1 MPEFDGPLASGGLL
15 TERGE
20 QNVDY
25 RIEVYWQADV
35 PDGRVADLLAQIAQL
50 GFGNIRSLQVS
61 DLYFLRGELTQ
72 TNLER
77 LAQEL
82 LADPVVEGYRA
93 QALTSPPPPRAGGRG
108 EGAHAVEVGFHPG
121 VTDPV
126 AENLLQRAHLLGI
139 GTVEAAST
147 GKRYVFEGDPTAD
160 DLRQIAEQALCN
172 EVIQTYAL
180 GTLPPSFVPR
190 AEPSDLVEI
199 IPIRQADDETLAK
212 MSVERVLFLS
222 LDEMK
227 TVQDYFNRLGRDPTD
242 LELETLAQT
251 WSEHCQHK
259 AFKSKVYYTCKGGIP
274 RVLPGGKTVVPPYE
288 EVINGGM
295 FHTYLRA
302 ATERLEPEWVLSVFV
317 DNAGV
322 IEFDDEYEVSFKVET
337 HNHPSALEPFGGANT
352 GIGGVIRDVIGVSAR
367 PIANTDVLCF
377 GPLDMAREDM
387 PGGILHPHRIARGV
401 VDGIEDY
408 GNKMGIPTIS
418 GAIFY
423 DPGYAANPLVYCG
436 CVGLA
441 KKGLRKHDPQP
452 GDLCVTLGG
461 RTGRDGIH
469 GATFSSAELT
479 HETGQTVGSVVQIG
493 DPITEKA
500 MLEAVMIARDE
511 GLYSAINDCGAGGF
525 SSAAGEIGEEIGVE
539 IELRDVRLKYPGLR
553 PWEIWLS
560 EAQERMVLAVP
571 PDNLPRLREICA
583 GLDVEL
589 TVIGHYT
596 GYGRLRVKYGG
607 KTCADMEMDFV
618 HNGWPQ
624 PNHKAVWEDPDLPDP
639 EITPQDDLTP
649 VLLRMLANPD
659 VASKE
664 PVIRRYDHEI
674 QAATVVKPLVGI
686 KNDGPSDAAVLRP
699 LATAAAT
706 GGTKGLALGCGINP
720 YYGQI
725 DPYAMAWAVVDEAAR
740 NVVAVGADP
749 DRVAVLDNF
758 CWGSPSIPDRMG
770 GLVRA
775 AQGCHDAAL
784 AYGMPFVSGKD
795 SLNNEYVDPHGVK
808 RPIPPTLLISS
819 MSIVPNVRQAV
830 TMDLKSAG
838 DLIYIVGETRAELGG
853 SLYYRLHGGMGMS
866 VPGPVPDAIET
877 MRALH
882 GAMRAGLVRACHDL
896 SEGGLAVAAAEM
908 AFAGRLGLEIDLSD
922 LPRTASVASD
932 DVALFSESCAR
943 FLVEVTPKNA
953 VAFEAALAG
962 RPVAQIGQVAPPSP
976 CEGEGRGGGLLR
988 VRGLEGDVVIE
999 SSIQDLLQVWQ
1010 GTEVV

>member
-1 MPEFDGPLASGGLL
+1 VE
-15 TERGE
+15 
-20 QNVDY
+20 Y
-25 RIEVYWQADV
+25 RIEVNWQADV
-35 PDGRVADLLAQIAQL
+35 PDGRVTDLLAQIAQMGL
-50 GFGNIRSLQVS
+50 GQVRSVQVS
-61 DLYFLRGELTQ
+61 DLYFVRGELTHAD
-72 TNLER
+72 LER
-77 LAQEL
+77 LAQEI
-82 LADPVVEGYRA
+82 LADPVVEDYRLRPA
-93 QALTSPPPPRAGGRG
+93 DAPSG
-108 EGAHAVEVGFHPG
+108 EAKSGQVVEVGFHPG

-147 GKRYVFEGDPTAD
+147 GTRYVFEGDLTKD
-160 DLRQIAEQALCN
+160 DLKQIAEQVLCN

-180 GTLPPSFVPR
+180 GTLPPSFVPH
-190 AEPSDLVEI
+190 AEPSDLVEV
-199 IPIRQADDETLAK
+199 IPIRQAEDETLTK

-259 AFKSKVYYTCKGGIP
+259 AFKSKVHYTCKGGIP
-274 RVLPGGKTVVPPYE
+274 RVLPGGKTVAPPYE
-288 EVINGGM
+288 EVIDGGM
-295 FHTYLRA
+295 FRTYLRA

-322 IEFDDEYEVSFKVET
+322 IDFDDEYEISFKVET

-352 GIGGVIRDVIGVSAR
+352 GVGGVIRDVIGVSAR

-408 GNKMGIPTIS
+408 GNKMGIPTVS

-441 KKGLRKHDPQP
+441 KKGLRKRDPQP

-511 GLYSAINDCGAGGF
+511 ELYTAINDCGAGGF

-539 IELRDVRLKYPGLR
+539 IELGDVRLKYPGLR

-560 EAQERMVLAVP
+560 EAQERMVMAVP
-571 PDNLPRLREICA
+571 PANLPRLREICA

-596 GYGRLRVKYGG
+596 GDGRLRVKYGG
-607 KTCADMEMDFV
+607 RMCADMEMDFV

-624 PNHKAVWEDPDLPDP
+624 PNHKAVWEDPDFPEP
-639 EITPQDDLTP
+639 EITHQDDLTP
-649 VLLRMLANPD
+649 MLLRMLTNPD

-664 PVIRRYDHEI
+664 PVIRRYDHEV
-674 QAATVVKPLVGI
+674 QAATVVKPLVGVEA
-686 KNDGPSDAAVLRP
+686 DGPSDAAVLCP
-699 LATAAAT
+699 LAT
-706 GGTKGLALGCGINP
+706 GGTKGLALGCGISP

-725 DPYAMAWAVVDEAAR
+725 DPYAMAWAVVDEAVR

-749 DRVAVLDNF
+749 DSIAVLDNF

-784 AYGMPFVSGKD
+784 AYSTPFVSGKD
-795 SLNNEYVDPHGVK
+795 SLNNEYVDPQGVK

-819 MSIVPNVRQAV
+819 MGIVPDVRQTV
-830 TMDLKSAG
+830 TMDLKAAG
-838 DLIYIVGETRAELGG
+838 NLVYIVGETRAELGA
-853 SLYYRLHGGMGMS
+853 SLYYRLHGDMGMS
-866 VPGPVPDAIET
+866 VPKPVPDAIET

-882 GAMRAGLVRACHDL
+882 SAMRQGLVRACHDL

-908 AFAGRLGLEIDLSD
+908 AFAGRLGLEMDLAN
-922 LPRTASVASD
+922 LPRTADVNTD
-932 DVALFSESCAR
+932 DVALFSESSTR
-943 FLVEVTPKNA
+943 FLVEVAPENA
-953 VAFEAALAG
+953 VAFEKALAG
-962 RPVAQIGQVAPPSP
+962 RPVAQIGQVTNDGA
-976 CEGEGRGGGLLR
+976 LR
-988 VRGLEGDVVIE
+988 VHGLAGNIVIE
-999 SSIQDLLQVWQ
+999 RSIQDLLQAWQ

>member
-1 MPEFDGPLASGGLL
+1 VE
-15 TERGE
+15 
-20 QNVDY
+20 Y
-25 RIEVYWQADV
+25 RIEVNWQADV
-35 PDGRVADLLAQIAQL
+35 PDGRVVDLLAQIAQL
-50 GFGNIRSLQVS
+50 GLGQVRSVQVS
-61 DLYFLRGELTQ
+61 DLYFVRGELTHPG
-72 TNLER
+72 LER

-82 LADPVVEGYRA
+82 LADPIVEDYYLRPVDA
-93 QALTSPPPPRAGGRG
+93 PPEEAEIG
-108 EGAHAVEVGFHPG
+108 HVVEVGFHPG

-139 GTVEAAST
+139 GTIEATST
-147 GKRYVFEGDPTAD
+147 GKRYVFEGTLTEN
-160 DLRQIAEQALCN
+160 DLRQIAEQVLCN
-172 EVIQTYAL
+172 DVIQTYAL

-199 IPIRQADDETLAK
+199 IPIRQTSDGALAK

-227 TVQDYFNRLGRDPTD
+227 TIQDYFDQLGRDPTD
-242 LELETLAQT
+242 VELETLAQT

-259 AFKSKVYYTCKGGIP
+259 AFKSKVDYVCKSGLP
-274 RVLPGGKTVVPPYE
+274 RALPGGRTIAPPYE
-288 EVINGGM
+288 ETIDGGM
-295 FHTYLRA
+295 FRTYLRA
-302 ATERLEPEWVLSVFV
+302 VTERLEPEWVLSVFV

-322 IEFDDEYEVSFKVET
+322 IAFDDEYEVSFKVET

-408 GNKMGIPTIS
+408 GNKMGIPTVS
-418 GAIFY
+418 GAILY

-441 KKGLRKHDPQP
+441 KKGLRKRDPQP

-511 GLYSAINDCGAGGF
+511 GLYNAINDCGAGGF

-539 IELRDVRLKYPGLR
+539 IELSDVQLKYPGLR

-571 PDNLPRLREICA
+571 PANLPRLREICD

-596 GYGRLRVKYGG
+596 GDGRLRVKYGG
-607 KTCADMEMDFV
+607 KMCADMDMEFV
-618 HNGWPQ
+618 HSGWPQ
-624 PNHKAVWEDPDLPDP
+624 PNHQAVWETPDFSKP
-639 EITPQDDLTP
+639 EIPQQKDLTP
-649 VLLRMLANPD
+649 ILLRMLADPD

-674 QAATVVKPLVGI
+674 QAATVVKPLVGV
-686 KNDGPSDAAVLRP
+686 KADGPSDAAVLRP
-699 LATAAAT
+699 LTT
-706 GGTKGLALGCGINP
+706 DGYRGLALGCGINP

-725 DPYAMAWAVVDEAAR
+725 DPYAMAWAVVDEAVR

-749 DRVAVLDNF
+749 DRIAVLDNF

-784 AYGMPFVSGKD
+784 AYGTPFISGKD
-795 SLNNEYVDPHGVK
+795 SLNNEYVDPQGVK

-819 MSIVPNVRQAV
+819 MSIVPDVRQAV
-830 TMDLKSAG
+830 TMDLKTPG
-838 DLIYIVGETRAELGG
+838 NLVYIVGKTQAEMGA
-853 SLYYRLHGGMGMS
+853 SLYYRLHGGMGKS
-866 VPGPVPDAIET
+866 VPAPVPDAVKT

-882 GAMRAGLVRACHDL
+882 STLCQGLVRACHDL

-908 AFAGRLGLEIDLSD
+908 AFAGRLGLEIDLSGF
-922 LPRTASVASD
+922 PRTAEVKSD

-943 FLVEVTPKNA
+943 FLVEVASENA
-953 VAFEAALAG
+953 DAFEKTLAG
-962 RPVAQIGQVAPPSP
+962 QPVAQIGQVTDDGA
-976 CEGEGRGGGLLR
+976 LR
-988 VRGLEGDVVIE
+988 VRGLAGNIVIE
-999 SSIQDLLQVWQ
+999 CSIQDLLRAWQ
-1010 GTEVV
+1010 GTQVA

>member
-1 MPEFDGPLASGGLL
+1 VE
-15 TERGE
+15 
-20 QNVDY
+20 Y
-25 RIEVYWQADV
+25 RIEVYWRADV

-50 GFGNIRSLQVS
+50 GLDHMRSVQVS
-61 DLYFLRGELTQ
+61 DLYFVRGELSPAD
-72 TNLER
+72 LER

-82 LADPVVEGYRA
+82 LADPIVEGYHTH
-93 QALTSPPPPRAGGRG
+93 ALPAPPEERG
-108 EGAHAVEVGFHPG
+108 LVVEVGFRPG

-126 AENLLQRAHLLGI
+126 AENLLHRAHILGI
-139 GTVEAAST
+139 GTVEAANT
-147 GKRYVFEGDPTAD
+147 GTRYVFAGDLGQD
-160 DLRQIAEQALCN
+160 DLTQIAEQVLCN
-172 EVIQTYAL
+172 NVVQTYAL
-180 GTLPPSFVPR
+180 GALQPSFVPR
-190 AEPSDLVEI
+190 AEPSDEVET
-199 IPIRQADDETLAK
+199 IPIRRAADEALAK

-227 TVQDYFNRLGRDPTD
+227 AVQGYFDRLGRDPTD
-242 LELETLAQT
+242 VELETLAQT

-259 AFKSKVYYTCKGGIP
+259 AFKSKVDFVCKGGLP
-274 RVLPGGKTVVPPYE
+274 RILPGGKTAVPPYE
-288 EVINGGM
+288 ETIDGGL
-295 FHTYLRA
+295 FRTYLRA

-322 IEFDDEYEVSFKVET
+322 IDFDDEYEVSFKVET

-352 GIGGVIRDVIGVSAR
+352 GVGGVIRDVIGVSAR

-401 VDGIEDY
+401 VAGIEDY
-408 GNKMGIPTIS
+408 GNKMGIPTVS

-441 KKGLRKHDPQP
+441 RKGQRRRDPQP

-539 IELRDVRLKYPGLR
+539 IELGDVRLKYPGLR

-596 GYGRLRVKYGG
+596 GDERLRVKYGG
-607 KTCADMEMDFV
+607 KVCADMDMNFV

-624 PNHKAVWEDPDLPDP
+624 PNLQAVWEAPDFP
-639 EITPQDDLTP
+639 EPVIPRQDDLTP
-649 VLLRMLANPD
+649 ALLRMLADPD

-664 PVIRRYDHEI
+664 PVIRRYDHEV
-674 QAATVVKPLVGI
+674 QAATVIKPLVGM
-686 KNDGPSDAAVLRP
+686 KDDGPSDAAVLRP
-699 LATAAAT
+699 LATE
-706 GGTKGLALGCGINP
+706 GYRGLALGCGISP
-720 YYGQI
+720 CYGQI
-725 DPYAMAWAVVDEAAR
+725 DPYAMAWAVVNEAVR

-749 DRVAVLDNF
+749 DRIAVLDNF

-784 AYGMPFVSGKD
+784 AYGTPFVSGKD
-795 SLNNEYVDPHGVK
+795 SLNNEYVDPQGVK
-808 RPIPPTLLISS
+808 RPIPPTLLVSS
-819 MSIVPNVRQAV
+819 MAIVPDVRQAV
-830 TMDLKSAG
+830 TMDLKAEG
-838 DLIYIVGETRAELGG
+838 DLVYIVGQTRAELGA
-853 SLYYRLHGGMGMS
+853 SLYYRLHGGLGMS
-866 VPGPVPDAIET
+866 VPAPVPDAIET

-882 GAMRAGLVRACHDL
+882 GAMRQSLVRACHDL

-908 AFAGRLGLEIDLSD
+908 AFAGRLGLEMDLSN
-922 LPRTASVASD
+922 LPRTA
-932 DVALFSESCAR
+932 DVDADYKALFSESSAR
-943 FLVEVTPKNA
+943 FLVEVAPENA
-953 VAFEAALAG
+953 AAFEKTLTE
-962 RPVAQIGQVAPPSP
+962 RPMAQIGKVTA
-976 CEGEGRGGGLLR
+976 EGILR
-988 VRGLEGDVVIE
+988 VRGLRGNMAVESTIE
-999 SSIQDLLQVWQ
+999 NLLQAWQ
-1010 GTEVV
+1010 GTQVV

>member
-1 MPEFDGPLASGGLL
+1 ME
-15 TERGE
+15 
-20 QNVDY
+20 Y
-25 RIEVYWQADV
+25 RIEVYWQASV

-50 GFGNIRSLQVS
+50 GLGNIRSAQVS
-61 DLYFLRGELTQ
+61 DLYFLRGELTHAD
-72 TNLER
+72 LER

-82 LADPVVEGYRA
+82 LADPVVESYHLRPTDA
-93 QALTSPPPPRAGGRG
+93 PPQAAEIG
-108 EGAHAVEVGFHPG
+108 HVVEVGFHPG
-121 VTDPV
+121 VTDAV

-147 GKRYVFEGDPTAD
+147 GKHYVFEGDLTKD

-172 EVIQTYAL
+172 EVIQTYTL

-199 IPIRQADDETLAK
+199 IPIRGASDETLAK

-227 TVQDYFNRLGRDPTD
+227 TVQDYFDRLGRDPTD

-259 AFKSKVYYTCKGGIP
+259 AFKSKVDYECKGGIP
-274 RVLPGGKTVVPPYE
+274 RVLPGGKTVSPPYK
-288 EVINGGM
+288 EVIDGGM
-295 FHTYLRA
+295 FRTYLRA
-302 ATERLEPEWVLSVFV
+302 ATERLESDWVLSVFV

-322 IEFDDEYEVSFKVET
+322 IDFDDEYEVSFKVET

-352 GIGGVIRDVIGVSAR
+352 GVGGVIRDVIGVSAR

-377 GPLDMAREDM
+377 GPLDMTREDM

-401 VDGIEDY
+401 VNGIEDY
-408 GNKMGIPTIS
+408 GNKMGIPTVS

-441 KKGLRKHDPQP
+441 KKGLRKRNPQP

-525 SSAAGEIGEEIGVE
+525 SSAAGEIGEKIGVE

-560 EAQERMVLAVP
+560 EAQERMVLAAP
-571 PDNLPRLREICA
+571 PDNLPRLREICK

-596 GYGRLRVKYGG
+596 GDGRLRVKYGA
-607 KTCADMEMDFV
+607 KVCADMEMAFV
-618 HNGWPQ
+618 HDGWPQ
-624 PNHKAVWEDPDLPDP
+624 PNHTAVWEDPDFP
-639 EITPQDDLTP
+639 EPIIPPQNDLTP
-649 VLLRMLANPD
+649 VLLKMLADPD

-664 PVIRRYDHEI
+664 PVIRRYDHEV

-686 KNDGPSDAAVLRP
+686 KDDGPSDAAVLRP
-699 LATAAAT
+699 LAT
-706 GGTKGLALGCGINP
+706 GGYKGLALGCGINP

-725 DPYAMAWAVVDEAAR
+725 DPYAMAWAVVDEAVR
-740 NVVAVGADP
+740 NLVAVGADP
-749 DRVAVLDNF
+749 ERIAVLDNF

-784 AYGMPFVSGKD
+784 AYGTPFVSGKD
-795 SLNNEYVDPHGVK
+795 SLNNEYVDPQGVK
-808 RPIPPTLLISS
+808 RPIPPTLLVSS
-819 MSIVPNVRQAV
+819 MGIVPDVRQAV
-830 TMDLKSAG
+830 TMDLKAAG
-838 DLIYIVGETRAELGG
+838 NLVYIVGETRAELGA
-853 SLYYRLHGGMGMS
+853 SLYYRLHGHVGMS
-866 VPGPVPDAIET
+866 VPRPVPDAVET

-882 GAMRAGLVRACHDL
+882 GAMRAVQVRACHDL

-908 AFAGRLGLEIDLSD
+908 AFAGRLGLELDLAGIPRSADVDSD
-922 LPRTASVASD
+922 AAASA
-932 DVALFSESCAR
+932 VALFSESSAR
-943 FLVEVTPKNA
+943 FLVEVAPQNA
-953 VAFEAALAG
+953 AAFEKTLAG
-962 RPVAQIGQVAPPSP
+962 RPVAQIGEVTA
-976 CEGEGRGGGLLR
+976 EGILR
-988 VRGLEGDVVIE
+988 VRGLNGNIVIE
-999 SSIQDLLQVWQ
+999 RSAPGLLQAWQ